1 MGRWRYPDVPM
12 AVRIPSPR
20 RKTSKPPSQRVPTLR
35 FENDQWRL
43 GAVRVVGVD
52 EVGVA
57 PTCGAVVAA
66 AVIMKP
72 HAPRI
77 PGVRDSKTMS
87 ALQRER
93 LAPIIR
99 RRAVAVGVG
108 AASVREI
115 DTINIYHA
123 THLAMRRAIARI
135 GGHDHV
141 LVDGNRIRGF
151 EAAVGPYTAIVDGDS
166 RCYTIACAS
175 VVAKVV
181 RDRMMA
187 LLAARYPGYGW
198 EHNQGY
204 ATRDH
209 RDAIRR
215 LGLTPYHRRSFLALQ
230 RTLAGDQISLDLFDE
245 AVDTIEQQDALDEL
259 DRLDGVRDDRAGLT
273 LVESDAATVAAIAE
287 AEAIMREVAGQEA
300 GGPGSDAIG

>member
-1 MGRWRYPDVPM
+1 M
-12 AVRIPSPR
+12 AP
-20 RKTSKPPSQRVPTLR
+20 RVPTLR
-35 FENDQWRL
+35 FERGHWNE
-43 GAVRVVGVD
+43 GSVRVVGID

-72 HAPRI
+72 GAHRI
-77 PGVRDSKTMS
+77 PGVRDSKTLS
-87 ALQRER
+87 AAQRER

-99 RRAVAVGVG
+99 RRAVAVGLG

-115 DTINIYHA
+115 DSLNIYHA
-123 THLAMRRAIARI
+123 THLAMRRAVARL

-141 LVDGNRIRGF
+141 LVDGNRIAGF
-151 EAAVGPYTAIVDGDS
+151 EAAVGPYTAIVDGDAKVYS
-166 RCYTIACAS
+166 IACAS

-181 RDRMMA
+181 RDRMMT

-198 EHNQGY
+198 ERNQGY
-204 ATRDH
+204 ATKEH

-245 AVDTIEQQDALDEL
+245 AVASIETEAEVREL
-259 DRLDGVRDDRAGLT
+259 DRLDGIAINQPADDALAAFAEVGALLREADEPVRAA
-273 LVESDAATVAAIAE
+273 SPDAF
-287 AEAIMREVAGQEA
+287 G
-300 GGPGSDAIG
+300 